1 MGATVVLVGLGH
13 LGGPLLDQ
21 LAGSA
26 LVGRVV
32 ALSRSSDQ
40 GEARC
45 NLSRLSA
52 IARGSVPN
60 IEHRTIDVADPGQLA
75 AVIEE
80 VSPDLVINAASMQTW
95 WLLDL
100 FPPAANVLKAAG
112 FGVWLPFHLRLAV
125 RVMEGVV
132 ASSYKGPVVNA
143 AYPDV
148 VNAVLAKMGMA
159 PTVGIGNVD
168 ELVAKVRMLVAHDLS
183 IRPHELKVVLVA
195 HHALQRVAFHS
206 CEDRSHTRS
215 VKIDEKLEHEAPPY
229 HLRVLHKGRDLTEQ
243 ADAHGALLK
252 PCPLP
257 NGPGWGAFTAASA
270 IGLVNALLS
279 ENTWEMHAPGPLGL
293 PGGYPVSIGDGKIA
307 VPSIR
312 DLSLDEAISINEKSH
327 QFDGIAR
334 IEENGAVVLTE
345 AAIGVM
351 RDSLGYDNGTVQPA
365 EVDDHANE
373 LARCFNE
380 YARRHDVDV
389 EVKSGMTCGG

>member
-1 MGATVVLVGLGH
+1 MGATIVLVGLGH

-21 LAGSA
+21 LAGSV

-32 ALSRSSDQ
+32 ALSRGSDQ
-40 GEARC
+40 GKARC
-45 NLSRLSA
+45 NLARLSA
-52 IARGSVPN
+52 VARGSAPN
-60 IEHRTIDVADPGQLA
+60 IEHRTTDVAHPGQLA
-75 AVIEE
+75 AVLGE

-100 FPPAANVLKAAG
+100 FPPPANVLKAAG

-132 ASSYKGPVVNA
+132 ASGYKGPVINA

-148 VNAVLAKMGMA
+148 VNVVLAKMGMA

-168 ELVAKVRMLVAHDLS
+168 ELVAKVRMLVAHNLS
-183 IRPHELKVVLVA
+183 ITPDELKVFLVA
-195 HHALQRVAFHS
+195 HHALQRTAFRNF
-206 CEDRSHTRS
+206 ENRSQANS
-215 VKIDEKLEHEAPPY
+215 VKVDQNPGPEVPPY
-229 HLRVLHKGRDLTEQ
+229 HLRVHHGGRDVTEQ
-243 ADAHGALLK
+243 ADAHGALLR

-257 NGPGWGAFTAASA
+257 TGPSWGAFTAASA

-279 ENTWEMHAPGPLGL
+279 ENTCEMHAPGPLGF
-293 PGGYPVSIGDGKIA
+293 PGGYPVSVGDGKIEIS
-307 VPSIR
+307 SIK
-312 DLSLDEAISINEKSH
+312 DLSLEAAILINERSH

-345 AAIGVM
+345 EIVAIM
-351 RDSLGYDNGTVQPA
+351 RDTLGYDSRTVQPT

-373 LARCFNE
+373 LARCFNQ
-380 YARRHDVDV
+380 YARRHDV
-389 EVKSGMTCGG
+389 EVGIGPG